1 MRFLSTFGMLPGT
14 WLNLFLMV
22 LSGISEGFG
31 LTLFIPLL
39 HMMGGQAL
47 VDLPYPFSKI
57 VGIFEYLE
65 LSATPILLLVL
76 IATLTLGSLF
86 IGYAQKK
93 MLVRARHLYSLE
105 LRNRFFGS
113 ILRSTWEYSSGLSHG
128 NIVNHL
134 TTESA
139 RAGTA
144 LSYEVMAVATLLQ
157 IALYMVF
164 STVVSWHLMA
174 VATGFGLLAYFLVRP
189 FTRMAKALGERINK
203 ANENLTFYSL
213 EYLRSLKLLKA
224 LFKEEKAAEE
234 INKRSEDLYSAM
246 YLSELTTTRV
256 YFLVQSLPV
265 LMLTIIIG
273 VSHEILN
280 MPTPIILVFLLF
292 LARIAPRV
300 AQFQQI
306 FQSYHL
312 SSPAVRTVNEMIEA
326 SEAANENMN
335 PSGKTFERIRDSI
348 KLDGVTYQFTDG
360 KQPAVN
366 DVSMII
372 PRNKMIAI
380 VGGSGAGKSTV
391 MDILTGLRRPETGQV
406 SIDGTDLGDL
416 DLSSWRRHIGIVTQD
431 SMIFNAS
438 LRDNLLFFSP
448 DASDEDVASA
458 LSIAHLNDVVA
469 ELPKGL
475 DTILGEGSVRL
486 SGGQKQR
493 VALARAIIGKPELL
507 LLDEATSALDNE
519 SERAVQD
526 AVESIA
532 QTLTIV
538 VIAHRLSTVRRADT
552 IYVMEK
558 GIVVE
563 IGSYNELMDKG
574 GRFSELHG
582 MEFN

>member
-22 LSGISEGFG
+22 LSGITEGFG

-39 HMMGGQAL
+39 HLMSGQAL

-65 LSATPILLLVL
+65 LSATPVTLLVL
-76 IATLTLGSLF
+76 IAGLTLGSLA
-86 IGYAQKK
+86 IGYVQKK

-105 LRNRFFGS
+105 LRNRFFGG
-113 ILRSTWEYSSGLSHG
+113 ILRSTWEYSSGCSHG
-128 NIVNHL
+128 EVVNNL

-144 LSYEVMAVATLLQ
+144 LSYEVMAVAALVQ
-157 IALYMVF
+157 IALYVVF

-174 VATGFGLLAYFLVRP
+174 MAAGFGLLAYVLVRP
-189 FTRMAKALGERINK
+189 FTRIAKALGERINE
-203 ANENLTFYSL
+203 ANRNLTFFSL
-213 EYLRSLKLLKA
+213 EYLRSLKLLKV
-224 LFKEEKAAEE
+224 LFREDKAADEVA
-234 INKRSEDLYSAM
+234 KRSRDLYSVL
-246 YLSELTTTRV
+246 YRSELTTTRV
-256 YFLVQSLPV
+256 YFLVQALPV
-265 LMLTIIIG
+265 VMLTVIIG
-273 VSHEILN
+273 VSYEILN
-280 MPTPIILVFLLF
+280 MPVSVILVFLLF
-292 LARIAPRV
+292 MARIAPRV

-312 SSPAVRTVNEMIEA
+312 TSPAVRIVNDMIEV
-326 SEAANENMN
+326 SEAAQEGMN
-335 PSGKTFERIRDSI
+335 PDGKAFESITEAIR
-348 KLDGVTYQFTDG
+348 LDNVTYQFADG

-366 DVSMII
+366 GVSMTIS
-372 PRNKMIAI
+372 RNKMVAI

-391 MDILTGLRRPETGQV
+391 MDILTGLRRPQSGRV
-406 SIDGTDLGDL
+406 VIDGTDLGDFS
-416 DLSSWRRHIGIVTQD
+416 LSSWRRHIGIVTQD

-448 DASDEDVASA
+448 NATEEDITNA
-458 LSIAHLNDVVA
+458 LAIAHLNEVVA
-469 ELPKGL
+469 ELPNGL

-519 SERAVQD
+519 SERLVQD

-532 QTLTIV
+532 QTLTMV

-558 GIVVE
+558 GVVVE
-563 IGSYNELMDKG
+563 TGSYNELMDKG
-574 GRFSELHG
+574 GRFKELQGIELH
-582 MEFN
+582 